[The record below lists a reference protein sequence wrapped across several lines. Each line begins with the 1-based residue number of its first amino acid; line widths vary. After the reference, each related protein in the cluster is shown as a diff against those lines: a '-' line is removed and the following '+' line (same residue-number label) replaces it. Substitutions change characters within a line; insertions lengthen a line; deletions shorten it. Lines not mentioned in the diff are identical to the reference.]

1 MFAISD
7 KLPGSNLCVVVH
19 DANML
24 NRCQVKG
31 VINQQ
36 ENQRSM
42 HGADRLI
49 VHTHT
54 LTLSYQSNAING
66 NNEIEISFQSSTMG
80 RGVLQHLQ

>member
-54 LTLSYQSNAING
+54 HSHSLLPVECHQWK
-66 NNEIEISFQSSTMG
+66 Q
-80 RGVLQHLQ
+80 